1 MRSPSLTLR
10 PLNKLLGLSVAILLS
25 SLGCAVKTK
34 TRVPPG
40 AVPPPAIEARPAELI
55 SKINSRSDSIQTLVA
70 TVELEPTAGSIYSG
84 VIKEYRDVRGF
95 ILLQA
100 PRQIRMLGQAP
111 VVRTTLFDMVSDG
124 RDFRLS
130 IPPKNKFIIG
140 KTDFRRKTKN
150 SLENLRPQHILDS
163 LLVPKIDPENEKY
176 VVEEAEAD
184 ASRFYVISILEPAG
198 DGQLDLKRK
207 IWFERANLDMARMQL
222 YGQQGAYLEDIR
234 YSGYQ
239 DFEGVHFPSR
249 IEITRPAE
257 DYRLVIRMV
266 KATFNQPIAP
276 EKFEL
281 NRPEGSELV
290 DLSQSTE
297 EGGRNDQ

>member
-1 MRSPSLTLR
+1 MRSSSLTLR

-40 AVPPPAIEARPAELI
+40 AVPPPALEARPAELI
-55 SKINSRSDSIQTLVA
+55 SRINSRSDSIQTLVA
-70 TVELEPTAGSIYSG
+70 TVDLEPTAGSIYSG

-95 ILLQA
+95 ILLEA

-130 IPPKNKFIIG
+130 IPPKNKFIVG
-140 KTDFRRKTKN
+140 KTDFRRKTKT

-163 LLVPKIDPENEKY
+163 LLVPKIDPEKEKY

-184 ASRFYVISILEPAG
+184 AHRFYVISILEPAG
-198 DGQLDLKRK
+198 DGLLDLKRK
-207 IWFERANLDMARMQL
+207 IWFERANLDLARMQI
-222 YGQQGAYLEDIR
+222 YGQQGAYLQDVR
-234 YSGYQ
+234 YSAYQ
-239 DFEGVHFPSR
+239 DFDGVHFPSR

-281 NRPEGSELV
+281 NRPEGSELIELGKDV
-290 DLSQSTE
+290 EE
-297 EGGRNDQ
+297 EGRHDQ